1 MAIAAVEQLSHEQR
15 VTSRF
20 AVHPLDIHLPVM
32 NGRHRFDVV
41 GREATEMKPHRTRGS
56 VDLAEHDRHVV
67 ADVSRPDHAMTPR
80 SSAGIAPPGEVLP

>member
-32 NGRHRFDVV
+32 DGRHRFDVV

-67 ADVSRPDHAMTPR
+67 ADVSRPVRDDTTIISRHP
-80 SSAGIAPPGEVLP
+80 PPGEVLP